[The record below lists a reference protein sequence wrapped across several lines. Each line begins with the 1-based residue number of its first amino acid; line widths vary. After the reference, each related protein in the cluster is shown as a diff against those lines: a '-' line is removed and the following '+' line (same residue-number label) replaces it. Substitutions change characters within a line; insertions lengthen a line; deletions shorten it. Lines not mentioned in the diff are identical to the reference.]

1 MKMQIFSKFWMLIV
15 VLSLLLA
22 SCKDDDEIKSEPAP
36 DPVEE
41 PSSVDKG
48 TWKMDDAHM
57 DKSYNPGDDFYMYCN
72 GGFWNS
78 TVPEDDLISVDLI
91 MGEAAERI
99 NSIVGG
105 LSFPSYSKMLADCNS
120 DAAAI
125 ERQKEKLQSAIDRI
139 NAVTTKEEAWTVM
152 AQLMKE
158 GYSTPLELV
167 LFSKSGKMV
176 CSFDTDFDDDAQ
188 TEEYPEEASSPFKHR
203 LSWLLANNPDVLS
216 RVRPL
221 SGISKNGLNSDDW
234 PMFVTMAKELDI
246 PLQSVYTL
254 DDCPFLSDYVE
265 QAIKMMRGI
274 QDLDVEDMKEFV
286 VDYLSRDADLF
297 DADALAE
304 IEEDEPLTTED
315 CISNYKQKYLNY
327 ESARVYAE
335 ACVTPEAKQRTK
347 EFCEGLRETF
357 RTRIQNNEWLSDAS
371 KQNAIDKLDAMVFNV
386 GAPDTWIEEGFA
398 DLSVEETLFDDVR
411 ALRRAD
417 YNLCKKLIGSA
428 TKDVCF
434 HFLIRE
440 VDLTDV
446 NAMYVPNTNSINI
459 FPAWMMPPMYD
470 SQLNNA
476 HNYAAMAVFGH
487 EITHGFDVVGAKYNK
502 IGDYEDIWASD
513 ADSQEFQRRSQ
524 KLIDFY
530 SSIEVAPGVNND
542 GEFTAAEN
550 IADLGGFLIA
560 YDTYV
565 KYLKDNNF
573 TGEQLKLQQQRFYQ
587 AFAYLWCCK
596 YTDNYA
602 RLCTLG
608 DDSIE
613 DSKDEHSLARER
625 INGVVCNT
633 DDWYELF
640 DIKESDK
647 LYLSPENRIKIW

>member
-1 MKMQIFSKFWMLIV
+1 MQISSKFWMLIV

-36 DPVEE
+36 APVEE

-78 TVPEDDLISVDLI
+78 TVPEDDFNSVELI
-91 MGEAAERI
+91 MGEAADKI
-99 NSIVGG
+99 NAIVDG
-105 LSFPSYSKMLADCNS
+105 LSLPSYAKMLADDKS

-125 ERQKEKLQSAIDRI
+125 ELQKAKLQSAIDRI
-139 NAVTTKEEAWTVM
+139 NAATTKEEVWTVM

-158 GYSTPLELV
+158 GYRSPFELV

-176 CSFDTDFDDDAQ
+176 CTFSSEFEEDTQ
-188 TEEYPEEASSPFKHR
+188 TEEAPEEALIPFRHK
-203 LSWLLANNPDVLS
+203 LSWLLANKPDVLS

-221 SGISKNGLNSDDW
+221 NGISKNGLSSDDW
-234 PMFVTMAKELDI
+234 PMLATIAKVLEI
-246 PLQSVYTL
+246 PLQSVYAL
-254 DDCPFLSDYVE
+254 DDCSFLLDDAE
-265 QAIKMMRGI
+265 QAIKELRGI

-286 VDYLSRDADLF
+286 VDYLSKDAVLF

-304 IEEDEPLTTED
+304 IGGDEPLTTAD
-315 CISNYKQKYLNY
+315 CIELYAQAYLKY
-327 ESARVYAE
+327 ERARAFAE

-347 EFCEGLRETF
+347 EFCEDLRATF
-357 RTRIQNNEWLSDAS
+357 RTRIQNNEWISDAS
-371 KQNAIDKLDAMVFNV
+371 KQNAIDKLDAMVFNI
-386 GAPDTWIEEGFA
+386 GAPETWMEEGFA
-398 DLSVEETLFDDVR
+398 DLSNEETLLDDVR

-417 YNLCKKLIGSA
+417 FNLCKKLIGCA

-434 HFLIRE
+434 HYVIR
-440 VDLTDV
+440 DLGLTDV
-446 NAMYVPNTNSINI
+446 NAFYTGNTNSMNI
-459 FPAWMMPPMYD
+459 FPAWMMSPMYD
-470 SQLNNA
+470 SQLNSA
-476 HNYAAMAVFGH
+476 HNYATMTVFGH
-487 EITHGFDVVGAKYNK
+487 EITHGFDVEGAQYNK

-513 ADSQEFQRRSQ
+513 ADRQEFQKRSQ
-524 KLIDFY
+524 KIIDFY
-530 SSIEVAPGVNND
+530 SSIEVVPGVNND
-542 GEFTAAEN
+542 GEYTAAEN
-550 IADLGGFLIA
+550 IADLGGFLMA

-565 KYLKDNNF
+565 KYLEDNDF
-573 TGEQLKLQQQRFYQ
+573 TGEQLKLQKQRFYQ
-587 AFAYLWCCK
+587 AYAYLWCSK

-602 RLCTLG
+602 RTNTLG
-608 DDSIE
+608 DDSVE
-613 DSKDEHSLARER
+613 DSKDNHSLARER